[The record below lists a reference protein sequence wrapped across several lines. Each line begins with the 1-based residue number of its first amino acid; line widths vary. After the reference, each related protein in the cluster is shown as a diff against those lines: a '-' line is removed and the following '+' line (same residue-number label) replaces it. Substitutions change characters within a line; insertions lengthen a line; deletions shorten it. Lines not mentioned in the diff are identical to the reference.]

1 MTKLPDIY
9 GENSAQTPNYAR
21 FDVEFTR
28 GEGAYLFDTEGT
40 RYLDLLCGL
49 GVTSLGHCEPRVVA
63 AIEAQASTLLHTS
76 NLFWTQPAEQLARR
90 LTELTFGANVF
101 LCNSG
106 AEANE
111 AAIKLARANA
121 YNAGNP
127 AREIVVLERAFHG
140 RTFGALSATPQE
152 DKQAPF
158 APLVH
163 GFKTVPHDDADAV
176 AQAIDVNTCAVMIE
190 PVQGEGGV
198 YLVPD
203 DVLVAAREACDAV
216 GALLI
221 FDEVQCGLGRTGSL
235 FAYEQTPV
243 VPDVMTLA
251 KALAGGLPIG
261 AMVVAE
267 PFATALRPGYH
278 GSTFGGNPV
287 SAAAA
292 LAVLEILSDPATLE
306 RVNEIAGRMRSGL
319 KRHGEVQGRG
329 LMIGLDIETAT
340 EAPDLVKQLLFERQ
354 MVANATG
361 PQTLRFLPPFVLTD
375 DEVDLAVDAVSS
387 VLR

>member
-1 MTKLPDIY
+1 VSELLDIY
-9 GENSAQTPNYAR
+9 GENSAQTHNYAR
-21 FDVEFTR
+21 FPVEFVR
-28 GEGAYLFDTEGT
+28 GEGSYLFDGAGEQ
-40 RYLDLLCGL
+40 YIDLLCGL
-49 GVTSLGHCEPRVVA
+49 GVTSLGHCHPKVVA
-63 AIEAQASTLLHTS
+63 AIERQASTLLHTS
-76 NLFWTQPAEQLARR
+76 NLYWTAPAELLARK
-90 LTELTFGANVF
+90 LIELTFPGNAF

-121 YNAGNP
+121 YNAGSP

-163 GFKTVPHDDADAV
+163 GFKTVPHDDAQAMMDAV
-176 AQAIDVNTCAVMIE
+176 NGQTCAVMLE

-198 YLVPD
+198 FVVPD
-203 DVLVAAREACDAV
+203 DVLVAAREACNEV

-221 FDEVQCGLGRTGSL
+221 FDEVQCGLGRTGSM

-243 VPDVMTLA
+243 QPDVITLA

-261 AMVVAE
+261 AMIAAAHCSAE
-267 PFATALRPGYH
+267 LKPGFH

-292 LAVLEILSDPATLE
+292 LAVLEVMSDGDTLARAREVGARLRGGLS
-306 RVNEIAGRMRSGL
+306 RY
-319 KRHGEVQGRG
+319 GELQGRG
-329 LMIGLDIETAT
+329 AMIGLDIDAERN
-340 EAPDLVKQLLFERQ
+340 APEIVKELLSEHHVLV
-354 MVANATG
+354 NATG
-361 PQTLRFLPPFVLTD
+361 PNTLRFLPPFVLSDTD
-375 DEVDLAVDAVSS
+375 IDLALDSISS
-387 VLR
+387 AIR